1 MTDKFDFNPDLS
13 EVEEEPVKKLPK
25 IEVLP
30 PDDALRFQTVVNNTD
45 STVSYNKMVEMTKQH
60 IADDKQ
66 VREEMQELT
75 GILDDSMHQ
84 MSIKELLEYYKIKL
98 KEREFYNK
106 AIFDAYN
113 FVQKSELSREM
124 LIGSDRRERVNQ
136 TVSSKRLSKL
146 MGYLNLNNR
155 IKDGD

>member
-1 MTDKFDFNPDLS
+1 MEDSFDFTPDLS
-13 EVEEEPVKKLPK
+13 IEEEPTKPE
-25 IEVLP
+25 IILP
-30 PDDALRFQTVVNNTD
+30 PANKQAQTVVANTD
-45 STVSYNKMVEMTKQH
+45 STITFNSLTELTKQH
-60 IADDKQ
+60 ITDDQ
-66 VREEMQELT
+66 RVRDEMNELV

-98 KEREFYNK
+98 KEREFHNK
-106 AIFDAYN
+106 AIYDSFN

-136 TVSSKRLSKL
+136 TVTSKRLTKL

-155 IKDGD
+155 IKDSD

>member
-1 MTDKFDFNPDLS
+1 MSDFDFSPDLS
-13 EVEEEPVKKLPK
+13 ISEEEVTKPQK
-25 IEVLP
+25 IEIIP
-30 PDDALRFQTVVNNTD
+30 PSETPKLQTVVTNTD

-60 IADDKQ
+60 IADDKR
-66 VREEMQELT
+66 VREEIQELV

-106 AIFDAYN
+106 SIFDAYN

-124 LIGSDRRERVNQ
+124 LIGADRRERVNQ
-136 TVSSKRLSKL
+136 TVTSTRLSKL

-155 IKDGD
+155 TKDGD

>member
-1 MTDKFDFNPDLS
+1 MDSFDFNPDLS
-13 EVEEEPVKKLPK
+13 LDQEDEKVTKLEVIPAEATPK
-25 IEVLP
+25 
-30 PDDALRFQTVVNNTD
+30 FQTVVTNTD
-45 STVSYNKMVEMTKQH
+45 STVSYNRMVEMTKQH
-60 IADDKQ
+60 IADDKR
-66 VREEMQELT
+66 VREEIQELT

-106 AIFDAYN
+106 AIYDAYN

-124 LIGSDRRERVNQ
+124 LIGADRRERVSQ
-136 TVSSKRLSKL
+136 TVNSQRLTKL

-155 IKDGD
+155 TKEAD

>member
-1 MTDKFDFNPDLS
+1 MADQFDFNPDLT
-13 EVEEEPVKKLPK
+13 EVEEEPKKLPK

-30 PDDALRFQTVVNNTD
+30 PDEPHKFQTVVTNSD
-45 STVSYNKMVEMTKQH
+45 STVSYTKMVEMTKQH

-98 KEREFYNK
+98 KEREFHNK

-136 TVSSKRLSKL
+136 TV
-146 MGYLNLNNR
+146 
-155 IKDGD
+155 

>member
-1 MTDKFDFNPDLS
+1 MADQFDFNPDLT
-13 EVEEEPVKKLPK
+13 EVDEEPKKLPK
-25 IEVLP
+25 VEVLP
-30 PDDALRFQTVVNNTD
+30 PDKAPKFQTVVTNTD
-45 STVSYNKMVEMTKQH
+45 STVSYTKMVEMTKQH

-113 FVQKSELSREM
+113 FVQQSELSREM

-136 TVSSKRLSKL
+136 TVSSKRL
-146 MGYLNLNNR
+146 
-155 IKDGD
+155 

>member
-1 MTDKFDFNPDLS
+1 MADKFDFNPDLT
-13 EVEEEPVKKLPK
+13 EIDEEPKKLPK
-25 IEVLP
+25 IEILP
-30 PDDALRFQTVVNNTD
+30 PDESHKFQTVVTNTD

-98 KEREFYNK
+98 KEREFHNK

>member
-1 MTDKFDFNPDLS
+1 MEDSFDFTPDLS
-13 EVEEEPVKKLPK
+13 IEEEPTKPE
-25 IEVLP
+25 IILP
-30 PDDALRFQTVVNNTD
+30 PINKQAQTVVANTD
-45 STVSYNKMVEMTKQH
+45 STITFNSLTELTKQH
-60 IADDKQ
+60 ITDDQ
-66 VREEMQELT
+66 RVRDEMNELV

-98 KEREFYNK
+98 KEREFHNK
-106 AIFDAYN
+106 AIYDSFN

-136 TVSSKRLSKL
+136 TVTSKRLTKL

-155 IKDGD
+155 IKDSD

>member
-1 MTDKFDFNPDLS
+1 MADQFDFNPDLT
-13 EVEEEPVKKLPK
+13 EVEEEPKKFPK

-30 PDDALRFQTVVNNTD
+30 PDEPHKFQTVVTNSD
-45 STVSYNKMVEMTKQH
+45 STVSYTKMVEMTKQH

-98 KEREFYNK
+98 KEREFHNK
-106 AIFDAYN
+106 AIFDAYTSDTSFKKGN
-113 FVQKSELSREM
+113 QVYVSIPMGNWNEQK
-124 LIGSDRRERVNQ
+124 LIVAKKIDNI
-136 TVSSKRLSKL
+136 
-146 MGYLNLNNR
+146 N
-155 IKDGD
+155 

>member
-1 MTDKFDFNPDLS
+1 MEDSFDFTPDLS
-13 EVEEEPVKKLPK
+13 LEPEEPKFE
-25 IEVLP
+25 IEVIP
-30 PDDALRFQTVVNNTD
+30 PEEPAKFQTVVTNTD
-45 STVSYNKMVEMTKQH
+45 STVSYNRMVEMTKQH
-60 IADDKQ
+60 IADDKR
-66 VREEMQELT
+66 VREEIQELT

-106 AIFDAYN
+106 AIYDAYN

-124 LIGSDRRERVNQ
+124 LIGADRRERVSQ
-136 TVSSKRLSKL
+136 TVNSQRLTKL

-155 IKDGD
+155 TKEAD